1 MLNIKLLILILGLHL
16 FACVQYSTATKN
28 ENSNVSE
35 NNQPEQFNSLIQTIY
50 AYIKYKQMLKDN
62 LFINLSEKKSV
73 LKKYKMLKNLLTDF
87 ADVNQIDFEL
97 INRLDF
103 DPKKNSTAKYDS
115 KARSPFKWG

>member
-1 MLNIKLLILILGLHL
+1 MLNIKFLILILGLHS

-50 AYIKYKQMLKDN
+50 EYIKYKQMLKDN

-103 DPKKNSTAKYDS
+103 DPKKNSTTKYDS